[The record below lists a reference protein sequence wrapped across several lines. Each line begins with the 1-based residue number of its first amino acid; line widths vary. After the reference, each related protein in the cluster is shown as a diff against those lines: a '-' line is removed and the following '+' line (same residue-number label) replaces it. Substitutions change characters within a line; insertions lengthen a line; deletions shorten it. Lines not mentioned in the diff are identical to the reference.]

1 MMQCLPIFAK
11 MITISQRGAQ
21 MPSSP
26 IRKLAAFAD
35 AAKKEGVKVYH
46 LNIGQPD
53 IETPSIMMDA
63 VKHADLKVLEYTDSA
78 GILSFRKKLAA
89 YYITKG
95 IEVSYEDILITIG
108 GSEGILFA
116 FMACLDAGDEIIVP
130 EPFYANYIGF
140 AMAAGIKII
149 PITSSIE
156 SGFALPP
163 IESFKEK
170 ITNRTKGIFI
180 CNPNNPTGYVYS
192 ESELLQ
198 IRDLIKEKDLYL
210 FSDEAYTEFSYEGKV
225 KSTLTL
231 AGVEDRVI
239 MIDTFSKKYSACGA
253 RIGALVT
260 KNKSVIEAVMKFSQ
274 ARLSPPTLE
283 QIAAEAALSLPASY
297 FDATRAE
304 YKNRRE
310 VLVNRLSKMEG
321 VFCPAPSGAFYVM
334 AKLPVDNT
342 DKFCQWLLTDFRYK
356 NATVMLAPGSGFYTT
371 TGLGTN
377 EVRLAYVLNKSAIN
391 EAMDCLEQALKTY
404 PNTQV

>member
-1 MMQCLPIFAK
+1 
-11 MITISQRGAQ
+11 MITISERGKN

-26 IRKLAAFAD
+26 IRKLATYAEN
-35 AAKKEGVKVYH
+35 AKKDGVKVYH

-53 IETPSIMMDA
+53 IETPNIMMEA
-63 VKHADLKVLEYTDSA
+63 VQNAHLKVLEYTDSA
-78 GILSFRKKLAA
+78 GILSFRQKLAA
-89 YYITKG
+89 YYHSKNIQ
-95 IEVSYEDILITIG
+95 VDYADILITIG

-140 AMAAGIKII
+140 AIAAGIKII
-149 PITSSIE
+149 PITSTIE

-163 IESFKEK
+163 IESFREK
-170 ITNRTKGIFI
+170 ITPKTKGIFI

-192 ESELLQ
+192 EDELLQ

-210 FSDEAYTEFSYEGKV
+210 FSDEAYTEFCYEGVV

-260 KNKSVIEAVMKFSQ
+260 KNKAVIEAVMKFSQ

-283 QIAAEAALSLPASY
+283 QIAAEAALSLPSNY

-304 YKNRRE
+304 YKKRRDT
-310 VLVNRLSKMEG
+310 LMDRLHKMDG
-321 VFCPAPSGAFYVM
+321 VYCQSPQGAFYAM
-334 AKLPVDNT
+334 AKLPVADS
-342 DKFCQWLLTDFRYK
+342 DHFCKWLLTDFREN
-356 NATVMLAPGSGFYTT
+356 NATIMLAPASGFYTSP
-371 TGLGTN
+371 GLGKN
-377 EVRLAYVLNKSAIN
+377 EVRLAYVLNEQEIN
-391 EAMDCLEQALKTY
+391 KAMDCLESALKIY
-404 PNTQV
+404 QKK

>member
-1 MMQCLPIFAK
+1 
-11 MITISQRGAQ
+11 MISVSERGKN

-26 IRKLAAFAD
+26 IRKLAGYAD

-63 VKHADLKVLEYTDSA
+63 VCNANLKVLEYTDSA

-89 YYITKG
+89 YYVSKG
-95 IEVSYEDILITIG
+95 IEVDYSDILITIG

-149 PITSSIE
+149 PITSTIE

-170 ITNRTKGIFI
+170 ITSKTRGIFI

-192 ESELLQ
+192 EQELLQ
-198 IRDLIKEKDLYL
+198 IRDLIKEKNLYL

-231 AGVEDRVI
+231 EGVADRVI
-239 MIDTFSKKYSACGA
+239 MIDTFSKKYAACGA

-283 QIAAEAALSLPASY
+283 QIAAEAALSLPAAY
-297 FDATRAE
+297 FETTRE
-304 YKNRRE
+304 VYKNRRD
-310 VLVNRLSKMEG
+310 LLIARLSKMKG
-321 VFCPAPSGAFYVM
+321 VYCQVPQGAFYAM
-334 AKLPVDNT
+334 AKLPVEDT
-342 DKFCQWLLTDFRYK
+342 DRFCQWLLTDFRK
-356 NATVMLAPGSGFYTT
+356 DNSTIMLAPASGFYTT
-371 TGLGTN
+371 VGLGKN
-377 EVRLAYVLNKSAIN
+377 EVRLAYVLNEQDIHK
-391 EAMDCLEQALKTY
+391 AMDCLEAALTAY
-404 PNTQV
+404 NNL

>member
-1 MMQCLPIFAK
+1 MKCLPIFVG

-26 IRKLAAFAD
+26 IRKLAPFAE

-53 IETPSIMMDA
+53 IETPSIMMEA
-63 VKHADLKVLEYTDSA
+63 VKHADLKILEYTDSA

-89 YYITKG
+89 YYETKG
-95 IEVSYEDILITIG
+95 IEVNYEDILITIG

-140 AMAAGIKII
+140 ALAAGIKII

-163 IESFKEK
+163 INSFKEK
-170 ITNRTKGIFI
+170 ISPRTKGIFI

-231 AGVEDRVI
+231 SGVEDRVI

-260 KNKSVIEAVMKFSQ
+260 KNKAVIEAVMKFAQ

-283 QIAAEAALSLPASY
+283 QIAAEAALSLPTSY
-297 FDATRAE
+297 FDGTRAE
-304 YKNRRE
+304 YKNRRA
-310 VLVNRLSKMEG
+310 VLVDRLSKMNG
-321 VFCPAPSGAFYVM
+321 VFCLAPSGAFYVM

-342 DKFCQWLLTDFRYK
+342 DNFCQWLLTSFRYK
-356 NATVMLAPGSGFYTT
+356 NATVMLAPGSGFYTSS
-371 TGLGTN
+371 GLGIN
-377 EVRLAYVLNKSAIN
+377 EVRLAYVLNIEAIH
-391 EAMDCLEQALKTY
+391 EAMNCLEAALKVY
-404 PNTQV
+404 PRRTN

>member
-1 MMQCLPIFAK
+1 
-11 MITISQRGAQ
+11 MIQISQRGMN

-26 IRKLAAFAD
+26 IRRLAGYAD

-63 VKHADLKVLEYTDSA
+63 VRNANLKVLEYTDSA
-78 GILSFRKKLAA
+78 GILSFRKKLAD
-89 YYITKG
+89 YYISKG
-95 IEVSYEDILITIG
+95 IDLDYSNILITIG

-140 AMAAGIKII
+140 AIAAGIKII

-156 SGFALPP
+156 TGFALPP
-163 IESFKEK
+163 IDSFKEK
-170 ITNRTKGIFI
+170 ITSKTKGIFI

-192 ESELLQ
+192 EAELLQ

-231 AGVEDRVI
+231 KGVEDRVI

-260 KNKSVIEAVMKFSQ
+260 KNKEVIEAVMKFSQ

-283 QIAAEAALSLPASY
+283 QIAAEAALNLPSDY
-297 FDATRAE
+297 FDNTRAE
-304 YKNRRE
+304 YERRRT
-310 VLVNRLSKMEG
+310 VLINRLSKMEG
-321 VFCPAPSGAFYVM
+321 VYCPAPSGAFYAM
-334 AKLPVDNT
+334 AKLPVADT
-342 DKFCQWLLTDFRYK
+342 DEFCKWLLTDFRK
-356 NATVMLAPGSGFYTT
+356 DNATIMLAPASGFYTT
-371 TGLGTN
+371 PGLGKD
-377 EVRLAYVLNKSAIN
+377 EVRLAYVIN
-391 EAMDCLEQALKTY
+391 EADINAAMDCLEEALKQY
-404 PNTQV
+404 PNRLL

>member
-1 MMQCLPIFAK
+1 
-11 MITISQRGAQ
+11 MIQISQRGMD

-26 IRKLAAFAD
+26 IRKLANFAE

-53 IETPSIMMDA
+53 IETPSIMMEA
-63 VKHADLKVLEYTDSA
+63 VRNADMKVLEYTDSA
-78 GILSFRKKLAA
+78 GILSFRKKLAS
-89 YYITKG
+89 YYQSKQINVDYT
-95 IEVSYEDILITIG
+95 DILITIG

-149 PITSSIE
+149 PITSTIE

-163 IESFKEK
+163 IESFKAK
-170 ITNRTKGIFI
+170 ITSKTKGIFI

-192 ESELLQ
+192 EQELLQ

-210 FSDEAYTEFSYEGKV
+210 FSDEAYTEFSYTGKV

-231 AGVEDRVI
+231 EGVEDRVI

-260 KNKSVIEAVMKFSQ
+260 KNKAVIEAVMKFSQ

-283 QIAAEAALSLPASY
+283 QIAAEAALSLPPDY
-297 FDATRAE
+297 FDATREE
-304 YKNRRE
+304 YANRRKT
-310 VLVNRLSKMEG
+310 LISRLEKMEG
-321 VFCPAPSGAFYVM
+321 VFCPAPSGAFYAM
-334 AKLPVDNT
+334 AKLPVADT
-342 DKFCQWLLTDFRYK
+342 DAFCQWLLTDFRK
-356 NATVMLAPGSGFYTT
+356 DNTTIMLAPASGFYTT
-371 TGLGTN
+371 PGLGKD
-377 EVRLAYVLNKSAIN
+377 EIRLAYVLNEKDIHA
-391 EAMDCLEQALKTY
+391 AMDCLEEALKQY
-404 PNTQV
+404 PYRIS

>member
-1 MMQCLPIFAK
+1 
-11 MITISQRGAQ
+11 MITISERGKK

-26 IRKLAAFAD
+26 IRKLASYAD

-53 IETPSIMMDA
+53 IETPAIMMEA
-63 VKHADLKVLEYTDSA
+63 VNNAHLKVLEYTDSA
-78 GILSFRKKLAA
+78 GILSFRKKLAS
-89 YYITKG
+89 YYQSKG
-95 IEVSYEDILITIG
+95 IDVDYNDILITIG

-156 SGFALPP
+156 TGFALPP
-163 IESFKEK
+163 IDSFREK
-170 ITNRTKGIFI
+170 ITAKTKGIFI

-192 ESELLQ
+192 EQELLQ

-210 FSDEAYTEFSYEGKV
+210 FSDEAYTEFSYEANV

-231 AGVEDRVI
+231 QGVEDRVI

-260 KNKSVIEAVMKFSQ
+260 KNKAVIEAVMKFSQ

-283 QIAAEAALSLPASY
+283 QIAAEAALGLPSDY
-297 FDATRAE
+297 FDATREE
-304 YKNRRE
+304 YKNRRDT
-310 VLVNRLSKMEG
+310 LINRLSKMKG
-321 VFCPAPSGAFYVM
+321 VYCQVPQGAFYAM
-334 AKLPVDNT
+334 AKLPVDDT
-342 DKFCQWLLTDFRYK
+342 DAFCQWLLTDFRK
-356 NATVMLAPGSGFYTT
+356 ENATIMLAPASGFYTT
-371 TGLGTN
+371 PGLGKN
-377 EVRLAYVLNKSAIN
+377 EVRLAYVLNEADIHA
-391 EAMDCLEQALKTY
+391 AMDCLELALASY
-404 PNTQV
+404 PGRVIS

>member
-1 MMQCLPIFAK
+1 
-11 MITISQRGAQ
+11 MITISERGKN

-26 IRKLAAFAD
+26 IRKLAIYAEN
-35 AAKKEGVKVYH
+35 AKKEGVKVYH

-53 IETPSIMMDA
+53 IETPAVMMDA
-63 VKHADLKVLEYTDSA
+63 VSNAHLKVLEYTDSA

-89 YYITKG
+89 YYNSKNMD
-95 IEVSYEDILITIG
+95 VDFSDILITIG

-140 AMAAGIKII
+140 AIAAGIKII
-149 PITSSIE
+149 PITSTIE

-163 IESFKEK
+163 IESFREK
-170 ITNRTKGIFI
+170 ITDKTKGIFI

-192 ESELLQ
+192 EQELLQ

-210 FSDEAYTEFSYEGKV
+210 FSDEAYTEFCYEGNV

-260 KNKSVIEAVMKFSQ
+260 KNKEVIEAVMKFSQ

-283 QIAAEAALSLPASY
+283 QIAAEAALGLPSNY
-297 FDATRAE
+297 FEATRLE
-304 YKNRRE
+304 YKKRRDNLIE
-310 VLVNRLSKMEG
+310 RLNKMEG
-321 VFCPAPSGAFYVM
+321 VYCQSPRGAFYAM
-334 AKLPVDNT
+334 AKLPVKDT
-342 DKFCQWLLTDFRYK
+342 DAFCKWLLTDFRFN
-356 NATVMLAPGSGFYTT
+356 NATIMLAPASGFYTT
-371 TGLGTN
+371 PGFGKN
-377 EVRLAYVLNKSAIN
+377 QVRLAYVLNEKDIN
-391 EAMDCLEQALKTY
+391 IAMDCLEAALKIY
-404 PNTQV
+404 QEKN

>member
-1 MMQCLPIFAK
+1 
-11 MITISQRGAQ
+11 MIEISQRGMD

-26 IRKLAAFAD
+26 IRKLANYAE

-53 IETPSIMMDA
+53 IETPAIMMEA
-63 VKHADLKVLEYTDSA
+63 VRNADMKVLEYTDSA

-89 YYITKG
+89 YYQSKNISVDYT
-95 IEVSYEDILITIG
+95 DILITIG

-163 IESFKEK
+163 IESFKAK
-170 ITNRTKGIFI
+170 ITSKTKGIFI

-192 ESELLQ
+192 EEELLQ

-210 FSDEAYTEFSYEGKV
+210 FSDEAYTEFSYKGKV

-231 AGVEDRVI
+231 EGVEDRVI

-260 KNKSVIEAVMKFSQ
+260 KNKEVIEAVMKFSQ

-283 QIAAEAALSLPASY
+283 QIAAEAALSLPSDY
-297 FDATRAE
+297 FDATREE
-304 YKNRRE
+304 YANRRKT
-310 VLVNRLSKMEG
+310 LISRLEKMEG
-321 VFCPAPSGAFYVM
+321 VFCPAPSGAFYAM
-334 AKLPVDNT
+334 AKLPVADT
-342 DKFCQWLLTDFRYK
+342 DAFCQWLLTDFRK
-356 NATVMLAPGSGFYTT
+356 DNATIMLAPASGFYTT
-371 TGLGTN
+371 AGLGKN
-377 EVRLAYVLNKSAIN
+377 EIRLAYVLNVKDIHA
-391 EAMDCLEQALKTY
+391 AMDCLEEALKQY
-404 PNTQV
+404 PYRLS